1 VHSVQRRE
9 LSDESKLAAGT
20 DRHDL
25 HYRSEVI
32 EQDGEPMHYRS
43 EVIEQDGER
52 STPIVF

>member
-9 LSDESKLAAGT
+9 LSNESKLAAGT